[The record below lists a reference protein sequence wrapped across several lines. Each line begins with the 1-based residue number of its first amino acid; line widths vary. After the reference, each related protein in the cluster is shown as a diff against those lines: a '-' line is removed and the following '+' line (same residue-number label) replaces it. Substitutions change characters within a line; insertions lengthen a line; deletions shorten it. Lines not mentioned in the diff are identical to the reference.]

1 MKYQNNVDE
10 KAASIKQR
18 ILELS
23 VILGITRN
31 DLIDKLDGSNS
42 NFSGKSKY
50 AWPSTKT
57 CVRIAENFP
66 QISLDWLIMGW
77 GSPMR
82 DTPPDT
88 SIHQVAK
95 NRPKKS
101 PEHDVY
107 GFDKLLARIEEQAKQ
122 IALLEYQLDYF
133 KSQKGGDPI
142 ADTQPGKKMPAASP
156 RV

>member
-1 MKYQNNVDE
+1 
-10 KAASIKQR
+10 
-18 ILELS
+18 
-23 VILGITRN
+23 
-31 DLIDKLDGSNS
+31 
-42 NFSGKSKY
+42 
-50 AWPSTKT
+50 
-57 CVRIAENFP
+57 
-66 QISLDWLIMGW
+66 MGW
-77 GSPMR
+77 GSPLR

-88 SIHQVAK
+88 SIHRVA
-95 NRPKKS
+95 NPPKPKS
-101 PEHDVY
+101 PEHEEVY